1 MNIYLVKAACGVDW
15 DETKAYVCVAKDENE
30 ASSLTSECKG
40 LPNEINNAYTV
51 TFIGRAKDEYDKA
64 FIICEDVK
72 WG

>member
-40 LPNEINNAYTV
+40 LPNEINNAHTELME
-51 TFIGRAKDEYDKA
+51 FLFLIPSL
-64 FIICEDVK
+64 IL
-72 WG
+72 